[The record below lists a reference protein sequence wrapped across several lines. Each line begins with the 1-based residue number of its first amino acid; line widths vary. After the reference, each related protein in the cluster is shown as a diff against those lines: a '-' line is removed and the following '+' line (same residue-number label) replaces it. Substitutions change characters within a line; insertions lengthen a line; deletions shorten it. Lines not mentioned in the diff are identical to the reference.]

1 MKKALTHRCP
11 NCEWQQTLMLEDV
24 ERGHTCALR
33 SLPALP
39 LAWPSE
45 ASSGQGR
52 TMLTGS
58 HKTTGREQHID
69 RLDSA
74 GYEQVLPFLQ
84 PIHILKCQKQVE

>member
-1 MKKALTHRCP
+1 
-11 NCEWQQTLMLEDV
+11 
-24 ERGHTCALR
+24 
-33 SLPALP
+33 
-39 LAWPSE
+39 
-45 ASSGQGR
+45 
-52 TMLTGS
+52 MLTGS